1 MYCLVEIFRFD
12 ERSCFGVQCFI
23 AKEIGGVLA
32 KWLFNS
38 VLWLEFSKIVSGN
51 VFEQLRKKAVLHCC
65 FVCSV
70 HTQQFTGGDSAQGQ
84 NVPSCSF
91 LLQV

>member
-51 VFEQLRKKAVLHCC
+51 AFEQLRKKKTKSCTTLLCVFSAHTAVYRR
-65 FVCSV
+65 
-70 HTQQFTGGDSAQGQ
+70 
-84 NVPSCSF
+84 
-91 LLQV
+91 